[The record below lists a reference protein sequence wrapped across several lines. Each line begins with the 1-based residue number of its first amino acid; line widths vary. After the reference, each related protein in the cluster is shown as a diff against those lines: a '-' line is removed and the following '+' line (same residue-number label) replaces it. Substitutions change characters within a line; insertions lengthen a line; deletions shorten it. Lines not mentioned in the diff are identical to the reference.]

1 METYAIL
8 VDGFTDMAL
17 GCVPTSAMLFFV
29 GMAIGPAIA
38 SFYMQSNQISING
51 SSISFPSLESYDMI
65 FITAFFISVIS
76 IALMLV
82 LKKKMS
88 NVIIRT
94 S

>member
-1 METYAIL
+1 MT
-8 VDGFTDMAL
+8 
-17 GCVPTSAMLFFV
+17 AMLFFV
-29 GMAIGPAIA
+29 GMAVGPAIA

-82 LKKKMS
+82 LKKMS
-88 NVIIRT
+88 NIIIRT

>member
-1 METYAIL
+1 MT
-8 VDGFTDMAL
+8 
-17 GCVPTSAMLFFV
+17 AMLFFV

-38 SFYMQSNQISING
+38 GIYMQSNQMSIIG
-51 SSISFPSLESYDMI
+51 SSLSFPSLQSYNMI

-88 NVIIRT
+88 NQGE
-94 S
+94 